1 MVKDQKNS
9 YVLYFK
15 GGTVFN
21 NDTKR
26 YNPNTKIKFQVDGF
40 DSPNLDAFFDKGV
53 LNKVASLY
61 RDSSYSLDI
70 PGVIIPKTGT
80 VQNHSNLE
88 IRLQTPAG
96 GCTSAKLFHSVCE
109 EPVTTSNDCRTQYT
123 APNEWYVACIDS
135 NRK

>member
-70 PGVIIPKTGT
+70 PGVIIPKRELCKIT
-80 VQNHSNLE
+80 VIWKSDCKP
-88 IRLQTPAG
+88 LQVDVLQRN
-96 GCTSAKLFHSVCE
+96 CS
-109 EPVTTSNDCRTQYT
+109 TQF
-123 APNEWYVACIDS
+123 ARNP
-135 NRK
+135 